1 MNWYVYISLTFP
13 VCLSL
18 SVPHD
23 SLSLY
28 STLTLCPFIVSVFLL
43 LSPTPFVS
51 LFPSLCVVLF
61 VSPLFFSL
69 PNIYNTILP
78 LCYPTPHCSP
88 ALLLPSSFSPLF
100 ISFSH
105 VILTLPIPTSFH
117 PTSFHTALSPSFPT
131 SVPNQP
137 FITLFL
143 SFSPELNSGHICKY
157 YILDT

>member
-43 LSPTPFVS
+43 LSPTPFIS

-117 PTSFHTALSPSFPT
+117 PTSSPYSSVSLIPHLCPKPTLHHPLSL
-131 SVPNQP
+131 
-137 FITLFL
+137 LFTRTKFRSYL
-143 SFSPELNSGHICKY
+143 
-157 YILDT
+157 